1 MGMTLKSAG
10 GGTITLNPSNSTNA
24 NTISIQA
31 NSGVVLVADSNTGAV
46 KIATG
51 NTAQRSAAGSG
62 LIRFNSETLRLE
74 YSINTSWYT
83 F

>member
-31 NSGVVLVADSNTGAV
+31 NSGIVVVADSNTGAV
-46 KIATG
+46 QIATG
-51 NTAQRSAAGSG
+51 GTFQRPGIGSG
-62 LIRFNSETLRLE
+62 LIRFNSELKRIE
-74 YSINTSWYT
+74 YSTNTSWILL
-83 F
+83 